1 MIIQAKKLAW
11 LMVPLCLGGSLWAQD
26 TSKLPSQ
33 KTKEAVDK
41 LKAGPGAAGNVLHD
55 LKTTVGTKLGLAE
68 DPVKTAKVTSE
79 TGPMLA
85 PEVKTEDAMPPAPSV
100 VRGRDPFRPFTLHSR
115 RAPTPRE
122 KLSPLERYDLGQL
135 KLVGVI
141 WDVKV
146 PNAMVEDSTGLGY
159 VVRIGTP
166 IGSNEGKVTAIEQ
179 SGLVIE
185 EYQYDFYG
193 AKKKVQRNMKL
204 APEKAE

>member
-11 LMVPLCLGGSLWAQD
+11 LIIPLCVGGSLWAQD
-26 TSKLPSQ
+26 SSKLPSQ

-41 LKAGPGAAGNVLHD
+41 FKDAPSAAGNVLHD
-55 LKTTVGTKLGLAE
+55 LGKTVGAKLGLGAGE
-68 DPVKTAKVTSE
+68 VKTAKATSE
-79 TGPMLA
+79 AEPMLV
-85 PEVKTEDAMPPAPSV
+85 PEVNTENPLSPVLPV
-100 VRGRDPFRPFTLHSR
+100 VRGRDPFRPFTLHNR

-141 WDVKV
+141 WDVKT

-166 IGSNEGKVTAIEQ
+166 IGMNEGKVKTIQQ

-185 EYQYDFYG
+185 EFQYDFYG
-193 AKKKVQRNMKL
+193 AKKKVERNMKL

>member
-1 MIIQAKKLAW
+1 
-11 LMVPLCLGGSLWAQD
+11 
-26 TSKLPSQ
+26 
-33 KTKEAVDK
+33 
-41 LKAGPGAAGNVLHD
+41 
-55 LKTTVGTKLGLAE
+55 
-68 DPVKTAKVTSE
+68 
-79 TGPMLA
+79 MLV
-85 PEVKTEDAMPPAPSV
+85 PEVNTENPLSPVLPV
-100 VRGRDPFRPFTLHSR
+100 VRGRDPFRPFTLHNR

-141 WDVKV
+141 WDVKT

-166 IGSNEGKVTAIEQ
+166 IGMNEGKVKTIQQ

-185 EYQYDFYG
+185 EFQYDFYG
-193 AKKKVQRNMKL
+193 AKKKVERNMKL